1 MTDFKIN
8 YKEQYDSLIS
18 YRLLNKLEKSKEES
32 GKTETHHILPRSCGG
47 TDDPENLVNLYA
59 KEHFMAHYYLWKMH
73 ENDEFKCQ
81 MLNAFWMM
89 CIMSSSSQERTYQE
103 YIKMSQEY
111 QEARIQFAKYLSTV
125 MPEKVN
131 GSKNGQFGK
140 HWYYDPLTNESHPYI
155 EGQQP
160 TGWILGKRY
169 KDPKAFKL
177 ACKHANQ
184 NKCWIISVDTTKQKK
199 IDKDIAKQ
207 LVATGNWKFGHLS
220 LSNNAKLNKKIKSN
234 TFKARYPMCLNCG
247 KPNPNMFAICCC
259 SSCKEEFTQKKE
271 KERLEEKRKL
281 EANEIEKQQQF
292 RAQVTELYKGVVDR
306 KQVRRYLEFKGKQAC
321 NCCGKENVKLTVHAI
336 DGNCKNLSID
346 NYEFLCH
353 ECYVKSGTSGF
364 SGHSMAKINQK
375 KQNN

>member
-1 MTDFKIN
+1 MDFKLKYNRLIEFRKQN
-8 YKEQYDSLIS
+8 VLYK
-18 YRLLNKLEKSKEES
+18 NKAKAGMIES
-32 GKTETHHILPRSCGG
+32 HHILPRSCGG
-47 TDDPENLVNLYA
+47 TNDLENIVNLYA

-73 ENDEFKCQ
+73 ENDEFRYQ

-89 CIMSSSSQERTYQE
+89 CIASSSNQDRTYQE
-103 YIKMSQEY
+103 FVKMSEEY
-111 QEARIQFAKYLSTV
+111 QQARIEFATQCSKTMS
-125 MPEKVN
+125 EKVK
-131 GSKNGQFGK
+131 GFKNGNYGK
-140 HWYYDPLTNESHPYI
+140 HWYYDPVTNESHLYI

-160 TGWILGKRY
+160 IGWILGKRY
-169 KDPKAFKL
+169 KDPEAFKF
-177 ACKHANQ
+177 ACLHASQ
-184 NKCWIISVDTTKQKK
+184 NKCWIISIDMTKQKK

-207 LVATGNWKFGHLS
+207 LVATGNWKFGHLP

-259 SSCKEEFTQKKE
+259 SSCKEEFSQKKE

-364 SGHSMAKINQK
+364 SGHSMTKINQK